1 MLHEYRR
8 LIVCV
13 CCPRQVGRE
22 NLNNLLLG
30 EAEKLERVTVH
41 FGLKLTHIDRE
52 GTLHFADSSKVQA
65 STPATYNDYDIGDV
79 LINPAL
85 IVGADGAYSATREA
99 MLRLMPMNFSR
110 QYITHG
116 FVVPFFHVKS
126 TNNSFFFFW
135 HTVPP
140 LRSRCAQMTKILNLL
155 MLQLVLLKTKI

>member
-1 MLHEYRR
+1 M
-8 LIVCV
+8 
-13 CCPRQVGRE
+13 GRE

-52 GTLHFADSSKVQA
+52 GTLHFADSSKAQA
-65 STPATYNDYDIGDV
+65 STPATYNDYDVGDV
-79 LINPAL
+79 VINPAL

-116 FVVPFFHVKS
+116 FVVHSFHIKYTNKEHPFFFAYYV
-126 TNNSFFFFW
+126 T
-135 HTVPP
+135 
-140 LRSRCAQMTKILNLL
+140 AL
-155 MLQLVLLKTKI
+155 MLGATELILELFPLLHDIVHPSSCLHLAH